1 MSPASWCP
9 DDQGVDGDQQ
19 ETLEVDVFP
28 EACKPEPV
36 VKAAL
41 GIWEALLR
49 APEITSAWWLQASLT
64 TELKWD
70 WSLLQQAVTLGAS
83 RWFRLPLL
91 MSWVN
96 LPGKLMHPV
105 IGIKAFLVLMV
116 PRFPTFLNTNKWR

>member
-1 MSPASWCP
+1 M
-9 DDQGVDGDQQ
+9 
-19 ETLEVDVFP
+19 
-28 EACKPEPV
+28 
-36 VKAAL
+36 KAAL

-83 RWFRLPLL
+83 RWFMLPLL

-96 LPGKLMHPV
+96 LPGRLMHPV
-105 IGIKAFLVLMV
+105 IGIKAL
-116 PRFPTFLNTNKWR
+116 TFSVNGTSFSDIFEYKQMEITVKP